1 VVTYEGSSF
10 DALLKAFKESVDDYL
25 EFCAKRGETPADPI
39 DTD

>member
-10 DALLKAFKESVDDYL
+10 DELLKAFKESVDDYL
-25 EFCAKRGETPADPI
+25 EFCATRGETPADPI